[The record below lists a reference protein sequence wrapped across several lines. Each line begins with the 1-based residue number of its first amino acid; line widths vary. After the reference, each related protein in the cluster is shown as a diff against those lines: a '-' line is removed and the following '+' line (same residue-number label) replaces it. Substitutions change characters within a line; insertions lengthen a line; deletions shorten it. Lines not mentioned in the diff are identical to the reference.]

1 MKLMTIFQGE
11 NKIELHNSILG
22 KETVYVN
29 DREVSSK
36 YSFWGT
42 SHVFDVQEGND
53 LIEYELITG
62 LGMYGVTVDLYREGY
77 AVIESSSGCRSGI

>member
-1 MKLMTIFQGE
+1 MTIYQGD

-29 DREVSSK
+29 NEEVSSK

-42 SHVFDVQEGND
+42 SHVFDVLEEEEWV
-53 LIEYELITG
+53 EYELVTG

-77 AVIESSSGCRSGI
+77 AIIESSSGCRSGI